1 MSPLTLWRRLRADAG
16 GASAVEF
23 ALVLPAFVL
32 LVLGSVSAATL
43 GFSIASMNY
52 AVEEAARCAAVKK
65 AACLTP
71 ANTASYARAQYVGSA
86 ISPVFTYSASG
97 CGNTVTATAIYS
109 LNLVPQF
116 VKVPLSTAACYPTA

>member
-1 MSPLTLWRRLRADAG
+1 MSALALWRRFQGDAG

-43 GFSIASMNY
+43 GFSVASMNY

-71 ANTASYARAQYVGSA
+71 TDIANYARAQYVGPA
-86 ISPVFTYSASG
+86 VAPVFTYSTAG
-97 CGNTVTATAIYS
+97 CGNTVTGTAIYS
-109 LNLVPQF
+109 LDLVPQF
-116 VKVPLSTAACYPTA
+116 TKVPLSTAACHPSA

>member
-1 MSPLTLWRRLRADAG
+1 MSPLARLRRFGAATS

-32 LVLGSVSAATL
+32 LVLGSISAATL
-43 GFSIASMNY
+43 GFSVASMNY

-71 ANTASYARAQYVGSA
+71 ADIAKYARAQYVGPA
-86 ISPVFTYSASG
+86 VSPVFTYSTAG
-97 CGNTVTATAIYS
+97 CGNTVTGTATYS
-109 LNLVPQF
+109 LDLVPQF
-116 VKVPLSTAACYPTA
+116 TNVPLSTAACHPSA